1 LAYNAPKTGNTVTGM
16 SDVSVQLV
24 RDFFEVNA
32 FHVMTYWQH
41 DAARARGIEQG
52 LQLLVENTTGGRAGE
67 ECDFVLR
74 VGDASA
80 LPRAVVEVR
89 AWHADRFYASL
100 IESSPVLFE
109 VAQPASLER
118 ARQVFGCTD
127 VPAVLVISELP
138 ASPEPR
144 QRAIAQLRQGGIS
157 HVLEFATVLHELVER
172 INAQVS
178 YSPSHTLQTL
188 RLLKR
193 YGLIRRQQM
202 EFTFHLEAPILS
214 SPPSVDTLDEMDE
227 SDIDE

>member
-1 LAYNAPKTGNTVTGM
+1 M

-41 DAARARGIEQG
+41 DAVRARGIEQG
-52 LQLLVENTTGGRAGE
+52 LQLYVENTAFGSEAHP
-67 ECDFVLR
+67 CDFVLR
-74 VGDASA
+74 VGDVSA

-100 IESSPVLFE
+100 LESNPVLFD
-109 VAQPASLER
+109 VAKPASVER
-118 ARQVFGCTD
+118 ARHVFGCLD
-127 VPAVLVISELP
+127 VPTVLVISELP

-144 QRAIAQLRQGGIS
+144 QRAIAVLRQGGIS
-157 HVLEFATVLHELVER
+157 HVLEFATVLQELVGR
-172 INAQVS
+172 INAHVS

-193 YGLIRRQQM
+193 YGLIRRQQL
-202 EFTFHLEAPILS
+202 EFAFPLEAPVPS
-214 SPPSVDTLDEMDE
+214 SPPSVDTADEAE
-227 SDIDE
+227 LSDGDD

>member
-1 LAYNAPKTGNTVTGM
+1 M

-41 DAARARGIEQG
+41 DAVRARGTEQG
-52 LQLLVENTTGGRAGE
+52 LQLLVENTASARDVSVA
-67 ECDFVLR
+67 DFVLR
-74 VGDASA
+74 VGDVSA

-100 IESSPVLFE
+100 IEANPVLFE

-118 ARQVFGCTD
+118 ARQVFACPE

-138 ASPEPR
+138 ASPESR
-144 QRAIAQLRQGGIS
+144 QRAIALLRQGGIS
-157 HVLEFATVLHELVER
+157 HVIEFATVLQELVDR
-172 INAQVS
+172 INAHVS

-202 EFTFHLEAPILS
+202 EFAFPLEAPLPS
-214 SPPSVDTLDEMDE
+214 SPPSVYTADELESPDNDE
-227 SDIDE
+227 